1 MYIKTRIG
9 LIVSGVFA
17 AYLVIYVV
25 LHFFWVISELR
36 EVEEE
41 EALKDIQNVVSAIDR
56 EVDHIDEVCRDWSS
70 WDDMYA
76 FAAGPTG
83 EFVRS
88 NLNSETLE
96 NAGID
101 VFVIYSRQ
109 GATLFRAVNG
119 SPGADIGRAEQKKL
133 REELFARIMP
143 SCGQP
148 GAAKQ
153 GLSGIMRL
161 EQTSIIGAVRSI
173 LTSTGAG
180 PCRGIVVMGR
190 FLDEKMIRRL
200 NIQTNTSFSLLRH
213 EDLKGGDREAAG
225 LLKAGRKH
233 VISRSGSR
241 LDVYTEIN
249 GLFDEYTFIIKM
261 ASVGRITGKQY
272 RIMEYN
278 LVIGFLTNIAA
289 MAALILL
296 MRRFILGP
304 VVNLTGQILS
314 IRSSGDLSMRAG
326 DMARNEM
333 GVLADEFN
341 RLLDELSLTH
351 NDLINANRELQR
363 IAVIDGLTGIPNRRR
378 FDEAMD
384 LEWRREKREGFPISL
399 IMCDVD
405 NFKMFNDTYGHQA
418 GDECLR
424 AIARVLS
431 SYARRSGDL
440 CARYGGEEFVVILPH
455 TDNAGAMLIAER
467 IRESAAALRI
477 PHKGSEAGFVTLSL
491 GVSTVQPEHSMDPA
505 TLIRAVDMALY
516 EAKNL
521 GRNRV
526 VYREFPSQ
534 ADE

>member
-36 EVEEE
+36 SVEEE
-41 EALKDIQNVVSAIDR
+41 EALKDIQNVVSAINR
-56 EVDHIDEVCRDWSS
+56 EVDHLDAVCRDWSS

-76 FAAGPTG
+76 FAVGPTG
-83 EFVRS
+83 EFIRS
-88 NLNSETLE
+88 NLNRETLE
-96 NAGID
+96 NADID

-109 GATLFRAVNG
+109 GATLFRAVN
-119 SPGADIGRAEQKKL
+119 SSSEADIGRDEQKILKDK
-133 REELFARIMP
+133 LFAKLLP
-143 SCGQP
+143 KSGGP
-148 GAAKQ
+148 GAGER
-153 GLSGIMRL
+153 GLKGIIRL
-161 EQTSIIGAVRSI
+161 EHASIIGAVQPI

-180 PCRGIVVMGR
+180 PCRGLVVMGR
-190 FLDEKMIRRL
+190 FLDEKMIHRL
-200 NIQTNTSFSLLRH
+200 NIQTNTSFRLFCH
-213 EDLKGGDREAAG
+213 EDLAGRDREVAA

-233 VISRSGSR
+233 VISRSGNR
-241 LDVYTEIN
+241 LEVYTDIK
-249 GLFDEYTFIIKM
+249 GMFGKDVFVIKM
-261 ASVGRITGKQY
+261 ASVGKITGKQY

-278 LVIGFLTNIAA
+278 LVIGLLTNMAA
-289 MAALILL
+289 MAALIFL
-296 MRRFILGP
+296 MRRFIVGP
-304 VVNLTGQILS
+304 VVTLTGQILS
-314 IRSSGDLSMRAG
+314 IRSSGNLSMRAG
-326 DMARNEM
+326 EMARNEM

-363 IAVIDGLTGIPNRRR
+363 IAVIDGLTGIANRRR
-378 FDEAMD
+378 FDEAID

-467 IRESAAALRI
+467 IRESVAALRI
-477 PHKGSEAGFVTLSL
+477 PHEGSVAGFVTLSL

-526 VYREFPSQ
+526 VYREFPS
-534 ADE
+534 APEG